1 MWGRRR
7 KRGSRLSRQLALA
20 LLDDALAQAEQ
31 QQEAGEPESVP
42 YPRASNPPPDIPA
55 ARTGLRAQDVPV
67 DNSAGPGPQP
77 AGEDPAPQHQDLPAQ
92 RTGEKQGTG
101 ENTRHGSF
109 G

>member
-20 LLDDALAQAEQ
+20 LLDDAMARAEQ
-31 QQEAGEPESVP
+31 QQQAGEPESAA
-42 YPRASNPPPDIPA
+42 YPQAGHPAPAIPA

-67 DNSAGPGPQP
+67 DNSAGPGPQA
-77 AGEDPAPQHQDLPAQ
+77 AGEDPPLQHQELPTQ
-92 RTGEKQGTG
+92 RTG

>member
-7 KRGSRLSRQLALA
+7 KRGSQLSRQLALG
-20 LLDDALAQAEQ
+20 LLEDAMARAEQ

-42 YPRASNPPPDIPA
+42 YPRASNLPPDIPA
-55 ARTGLRAQDVPV
+55 ARTGLQAQDVPV
-67 DNSAGPGPQP
+67 DNSAGAAPEP
-77 AGEDPAPQHQDLPAQ
+77 AGEDPGPQHQELPTQ
-92 RTGEKQGTG
+92 RTG

>member
-7 KRGSRLSRQLALA
+7 KRGSQLSRQLALG
-20 LLDDALAQAEQ
+20 LLEDAMARAEQ

-42 YPRASNPPPDIPA
+42 YPRASNPPPDMPS
-55 ARTGLRAQDVPV
+55 ARTRLRAEDVPV
-67 DNSAGPGPQP
+67 DNSAGAAPQP
-77 AGEDPAPQHQDLPAQ
+77 AGEDPGPQHQELPTQ
-92 RTGEKQGTG
+92 RTG

>member
-7 KRGSRLSRQLALA
+7 KRGSQLSRQLALA
-20 LLDDALAQAEQ
+20 LLDDAMARAEQ

-42 YPRASNPPPDIPA
+42 YPRAGHPLPDIPA

-67 DNSAGPGPQP
+67 DNSAGPGPQA
-77 AGEDPAPQHQDLPAQ
+77 AGEDPAPQQQDLPAQ
-92 RTGEKQGTG
+92 WTG

>member
-7 KRGSRLSRQLALA
+7 KRGSQLSRQLALG
-20 LLDDALAQAEQ
+20 LLEDAMARAEQ

-67 DNSAGPGPQP
+67 DNSAGAAPEP
-77 AGEDPAPQHQDLPAQ
+77 AGEDPGPQHQELPTQ
-92 RTGEKQGTG
+92 RTG

>member
-7 KRGSRLSRQLALA
+7 KRGSQLSRQLALG
-20 LLDDALAQAEQ
+20 LLEDAMARAEQ

-42 YPRASNPPPDIPA
+42 YPRASSPPPDIPA
-55 ARTGLRAQDVPV
+55 ARAGLRAEDVPV
-67 DNSAGPGPQP
+67 DNSAGAAPQP
-77 AGEDPAPQHQDLPAQ
+77 AGEDPGPQHQELPTQ
-92 RTGEKQGTG
+92 RTG

>member
-20 LLDDALAQAEQ
+20 LLDDAMARAEQ
-31 QQEAGEPESVP
+31 QQETGEPESVP
-42 YPRASNPPPDIPA
+42 YPRASNPSPDIPA

-67 DNSAGPGPQP
+67 DNSAGAGPQP
-77 AGEDPAPQHQDLPAQ
+77 AGEDPTPQHQELPAQ
-92 RTGEKQGTG
+92 RTG

>member
-7 KRGSRLSRQLALA
+7 KRGSQLSRQLALA
-20 LLDDALAQAEQ
+20 LLDDAMARAEQ
-31 QQEAGEPESVP
+31 QQEAGEPESAA
-42 YPRASNPPPDIPA
+42 YPQAGNPAPAIPA

-67 DNSAGPGPQP
+67 ENSAGPGPQ
-77 AGEDPAPQHQDLPAQ
+77 AEHQELPAQ
-92 RTGEKQGTG
+92 RTGEKQGSG